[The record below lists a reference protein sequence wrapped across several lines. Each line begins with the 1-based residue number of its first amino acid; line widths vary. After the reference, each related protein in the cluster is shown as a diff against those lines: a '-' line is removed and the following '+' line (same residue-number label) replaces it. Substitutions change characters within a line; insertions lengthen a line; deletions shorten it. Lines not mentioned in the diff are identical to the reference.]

1 MRGQMA
7 IGVGNGVVA
16 GALWGGVFLAPQVL
30 AGFSALQLSAAR
42 YLVYG
47 AAAAALLLPRWRALV
62 LGRNEWLAL
71 LGLSLLGN
79 IAYYIMLS
87 NAVRWAGGAA
97 TSLIIGL
104 LPVLV
109 TLVGTRDDGA
119 IRLGR
124 LLAPLALCLLGVTLV
139 GIDALLTQRA
149 DASPGLRAAG
159 LLCAF
164 GALASWTTYSV
175 VNQRWLA
182 RRPDLSGHD
191 WSLLTGVATG
201 GLALLLVVPAFAGQQ
216 AERPA
221 ADWLQFWLIAAAV
234 AIFAS
239 ILGNGFWNRASR
251 LLPLT
256 LSGQMIIFETVFALL
271 YGFLWAHRLPS
282 MLEAAAIVC
291 LIAGVVWCTFA
302 HRAPA

>member
-7 IGVGNGVVA
+7 IGVGNGVAA
-16 GALWGGVFLAPQVL
+16 GALWGFVFLAPQIL
-30 AGFSALQLSAAR
+30 NGFSALQLSAAR

-47 AAAAALLLPRWRALV
+47 LAAVLLLLPRWRALV
-62 LGRNEWLAL
+62 LGRDEWLAL

-79 IAYYIMLS
+79 IAYYILLS
-87 NAVRWAGGAA
+87 NAVRWAGGAP

-119 IRLGR
+119 VRLGR
-124 LLAPLALCLLGVTLV
+124 LVAPLGLCLLGVALV
-139 GIDALLTQRA
+139 GTDALMTERV
-149 DASPGLRAAG
+149 DVSPGVRAAG
-159 LLCAF
+159 LLCAV
-164 GALASWTTYSV
+164 GALVSWAAYSV
-175 VNQRWLA
+175 ANQRWLA
-182 RRPDLSGHD
+182 RRPDISGHD

-201 GLALLLVVPAFAGQQ
+201 GLALLLVVPAFAGEQ
-216 AERPA
+216 AARPA
-221 ADWLQFWLIAAAV
+221 ADWLVFWGVAAAV

-256 LSGQMIIFETVFALL
+256 LGGQMIIFETVFALL

-282 MLEAAAIVC
+282 VLEAVAIVC
-291 LIAGVVWCTFA
+291 LIAGVVWCTCV
-302 HRAPA
+302 HREP